1 MPDAT
6 PSAGWGLP
14 VVLVAVIVA
23 SVYLGALAQR
33 AVAESGFLKGFFLGN
48 RGLGVWAMALTATV
62 QSGGTFMGMPSY
74 IYTFGW
80 IVALWIAS
88 YMLVPL
94 TGFGIIGKRMAQLSR
109 RTGAV
114 TVPELFRQ
122 RFDSRAVGFV
132 TSVFILI
139 FLSFLFV
146 AQFKAGAIVMKIA
159 IPNSGAL
166 ALAEDVPASTVQPP
180 APVAPSPAVEE
191 PPRSPMEWV
200 RDAFRALYSTAYTDP
215 AYLVGLSVFAVT
227 VVGYT
232 LIGGFLASVWT
243 DLFQSVLMWFG
254 VLILLY
260 LTLSHVGGLE
270 NGTNQ
275 AIKAAGP
282 SYAIGP
288 GWSPVPGVEQG
299 RAFLPVS
306 LAASMFVVW
315 IFGGVS
321 TPASVVR
328 LMASKDTA
336 TLRRSVMVL
345 SLYNCCIYIPLL
357 IICICARGIMPGLG
371 NKSDEVIPRM
381 AIMMTEQLS
390 GGSLIAGLI
399 LAAPFGAIM
408 ATVSTFLIVISSGIV
423 HDIYQQIWHPH
434 ASEQHLKRVT
444 RGVMIVVGGIAV
456 VVNIWP
462 VDYLQALIVFCTS
475 GVACTFLAPALMA
488 AYWRRANAAGVIAA
502 MATGAGVA
510 LTLFIVGRFAPD
522 QMIGQPSL
530 RSYFLL
536 GFDPVVW
543 GIPASILAGICVSLM
558 TAPPSPEHVS
568 KMFDRLPAKPL

>member
-33 AVAESGFLKGFFLGN
+33 AVAQSGFLRGFFLGN

-159 IPNSGAL
+159 IPGSGAL
-166 ALAEDVPASTVQPP
+166 ALSEDGSGGAG
-180 APVAPSPAVEE
+180 EI
-191 PPRSPMEWV
+191 
-200 RDAFRALYSTAYTDP
+200 DKAYMLG
-215 AYLVGLSVFAVT
+215 LVVFTCT

-270 NGTNQ
+270 NGTRQ
-275 AIKAAGP
+275 AIDAAGP

-288 GWSPVPGVEQG
+288 GWSPVPGVDEK

-381 AIMMTEQLS
+381 AIMMTDQLS

-530 RSYFLL
+530 RSYFLF

-543 GIPASILAGICVSLM
+543 GIPASLLAGVAVSLM

-568 KMFDRLPAKPL
+568 RMFDRLGPTSP

>member
-1 MPDAT
+1 MLLSAT
-6 PSAGWGLP
+6 PPSAGWGLP

-23 SVYLGALAQR
+23 SVYLGTLAQR
-33 AVAESGFLKGFFLGN
+33 AVAKGGFLKGFFLGN

-94 TGFGIIGKRMAQLSR
+94 TGFGILGKRVAQLSR

-114 TVPELFRQ
+114 TVPELFRR

-132 TSVFILI
+132 TSLFILV

-159 IPNSGAL
+159 IPGSGAL
-166 ALAEDVPASTVQPP
+166 ALAEDTPAQAAPPPAAPTTPASET
-180 APVAPSPAVEE
+180 
-191 PPRSPMEWV
+191 PRSWG
-200 RDAFRALYSTAYTDP
+200 DALRETLTKIRASAYTDP
-215 AYLVGLSVFAVT
+215 AYLVGLFVFAAT

-243 DLFQSVLMWFG
+243 DLFQSVLMWIG

-270 NGTNQ
+270 NGTRQ
-275 AIKAAGP
+275 AMEAAGP
-282 SYAIGP
+282 NYAIGP
-288 GWSPVPGVEQG
+288 GWSDVAGTDQQ

-306 LAASMFVVW
+306 IAASMFVVW

-321 TPASVVR
+321 TPAGVVR

-336 TLRRSVMVL
+336 TLRRSVTVL

-357 IICICARGIMPGLG
+357 VICVCARGIMPELG
-371 NKSDEVIPRM
+371 KQSDEVIPRM
-381 AIMMTEQLS
+381 AIMMTEQIS

-408 ATVSTFLIVISSGIV
+408 ATVSTFLVVISSGIV
-423 HDIYQQIWHPH
+423 HDIYQQTLNPH
-434 ASEQHLKRVT
+434 ASEKHLMRVT
-444 RGVMIVVGGIAV
+444 RGVMIAVGVLAFVI
-456 VVNIWP
+456 NIWP

-488 AYWRRANAAGVIAA
+488 AYWRRANAAGAIAA
-502 MATGAGVA
+502 MVAGASVA
-510 LTLFIVGRFAPD
+510 LVLFILGRILPD

-530 RSYFLL
+530 RSYFLF

-543 GIPASILAGICVSLM
+543 GIPTSLLAGIAVSLM
-558 TAPPSPEHVS
+558 TSPPSPELVS
-568 KMFDRLPAKPL
+568 KMFDRVPTSL

>member
-1 MPDAT
+1 MPDAAA

-14 VVLVAVIVA
+14 VVLVAVIAA

-33 AVAESGFLKGFFLGN
+33 AVADSGFLKGFFLGN

-80 IVALWIAS
+80 IVAVWIAS
-88 YMLVPL
+88 YMIVPL
-94 TGFGIIGKRMAQLSR
+94 TGFGILGKRMAQLSR

-122 RFDSRAVGFV
+122 RFDSRAAGFV

-159 IPNSGAL
+159 IPGSGAL
-166 ALAEDVPASTVQPP
+166 ALSEDGSGGAGTI
-180 APVAPSPAVEE
+180 
-191 PPRSPMEWV
+191 
-200 RDAFRALYSTAYTDP
+200 DRAYI
-215 AYLVGLSVFAVT
+215 VGLVVFTCT

-243 DLFQSVLMWFG
+243 DLFQSVLMWIG
-254 VLILLY
+254 VMILLY
-260 LTLSHVGGLE
+260 LTLTYVGGVE
-270 NGTNQ
+270 NGTRQ
-275 AIKAAGP
+275 AIDAVGP
-282 SYAIGP
+282 SYAVGP
-288 GWSPVPGVEQG
+288 GWLHVPGKED

-306 LAASMFVVW
+306 IAFSMFVVW
-315 IFGGVS
+315 TFGGVS

-345 SLYNCCIYIPLL
+345 SLYNCCIYLPLL
-357 IICICARGIMPGLG
+357 VICVSARGIMPGL
-371 NKSDEVIPRM
+371 KQSDEVIPRM
-381 AIMMTEQLS
+381 ALMMTEHIS

-423 HDIYQQIWHPH
+423 HDIYQQVFHPH
-434 ASEQHLKRVT
+434 ATELHLKRVT
-444 RGVMIVVGGIAV
+444 RGVMIVVGGVAV
-456 VVNIWP
+456 VANIWP

-488 AYWRRANAAGVIAA
+488 AYWRRANSAGAIASMVA
-502 MATGAGVA
+502 GASV
-510 LTLFIVGRFAPD
+510 LITLFVLGRVLPD
-522 QMIGQPSL
+522 QYIGQPSL
-530 RSYFLL
+530 RPYFLL

-543 GIPASILAGICVSLM
+543 GIPTSLLTGIVVSLL
-558 TAPPSPEHVS
+558 TKPPSPEHVS
-568 KMFDRLPAKPL
+568 KMFDRLPTR